1 MNITL
6 RNTQKGTLQ
15 SISLKVLTDQ
25 MKQGKYITLID
36 RYQNWIG
43 YGQHLPRP
51 LHHPTTAGQTGRAV
65 TFTL

>member
-15 SISLKVLTDQ
+15 SLSLKVLTDQ

-36 RYQNWIG
+36 RYQN
-43 YGQHLPRP
+43 
-51 LHHPTTAGQTGRAV
+51 
-65 TFTL
+65 

>member
-15 SISLKVLTDQ
+15 SLSLKVMTDQ

-36 RYQNWIG
+36 KYQNRTG
-43 YGQHLPRP
+43 YGQHLPRL
-51 LHHPTTAGQTGRAV
+51 LHHPQLLGNPGVQ
-65 TFTL
+65 